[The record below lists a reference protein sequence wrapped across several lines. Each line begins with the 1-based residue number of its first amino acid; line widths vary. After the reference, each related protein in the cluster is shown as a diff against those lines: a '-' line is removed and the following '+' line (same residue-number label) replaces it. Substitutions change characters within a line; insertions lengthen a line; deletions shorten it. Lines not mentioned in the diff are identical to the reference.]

1 MSKSEVMKRT
11 RGSKIKYPILPDNL
25 ESVDIKNRGKQL
37 KRYDG
42 TTLQGLSWKE
52 FQEYV
57 GKDLNLNERFYYKF
71 AFADG
76 TWNSGSTQAINNSVK
91 PEKDMSDNKEM
102 LKMFE
107 AFEKKLSSA
116 ATQGGVSVEML
127 LLSTKQGYEAQVS
140 YLKTRIDEK
149 DITIAELKAAIKE
162 LEDELDE
169 ADKKLFELEGK
180 SGWVGILNQYK
191 PMIEAGLMKLGAK
204 GPHPVK
210 LGESDP
216 SGIPAEVL
224 QILGTVDYD
233 KLKTQPDEYNNIL
246 NYLRRYVSLLPQ
258 KGKN

>member
-71 AFADG
+71 AFRDG

-149 DITIAELKAAIKE
+149 DITITELKAEIKD

-169 ADKKLFELEGK
+169 ADKKLIELEGK

-204 GPHPVK
+204 GPHPAK

-224 QILGTVDYD
+224 EILGTVDYD
-233 KLKTQPDEYNNIL
+233 KLKTQPDQYNQIL
-246 NYLRRYVSLLPQ
+246 NYLRQYVSVLPQ
-258 KGKN
+258 KGKD